1 MGLEVPRLDQRLR
14 IHSTS
19 LSNDMQ
25 RQLTRR
31 TGWTLTWDVK
41 RSLIEVQEGEGRETW
56 IEQVGELSRNVREI
70 IAAGGLEAW
79 VKAEIGKAAAANT
92 KVTKCPETPRHS
104 KQDDK
109 IYREQNSGSG
119 LQDAL
124 ILECGS
130 FIKAYKRG
138 SVGDNL
144 CLGRATKN

>member
-92 KVTKCPETPRHS
+92 KVTKCVYLAKGTS
-104 KQDDK
+104 K
-109 IYREQNSGSG
+109 YGRECSQHLRVCN
-119 LQDAL
+119 DT
-124 ILECGS
+124 
-130 FIKAYKRG
+130 RG
-138 SVGDNL
+138 
-144 CLGRATKN
+144 AP